1 MGVIASGTG
10 VAACVLKPLAGKLIN
25 PNGLVAVEGAFPDA
39 VYARWPP
46 VLRVLGL
53 LCGILTVIGGFLQTN
68 PPSFAGSYPARDRLA
83 RVAELAL
90 ARLTR
95 GAAPT
100 PCKQKLRGQSGST
113 LPTARPRQALG
124 QAPAA
129 VGFSRRLGVMWLMI
143 LTSAASGLSIAST
156 YRVIGRR
163 HPHLDSDS
171 FLSVVGATSALIG
184 NAAGRFF
191 WGHLSDVR
199 GFKTA
204 FLVLALVQAACM
216 LAFTTLACSRL
227 TFLIGTSL
235 MLFCM
240 GGDPCTHTLTRG
252 NQRVA
257 NPPPA

>member
-171 FLSVVGATSALIG
+171 FLSVVGGHVCLDRQRGRPILLGPSQRRPRLQDRFPRASVGPGSMHARVHHACVLSLDVLDWNKSHALLH
-184 NAAGRFF
+184 GR
-191 WGHLSDVR
+191 
-199 GFKTA
+199 
-204 FLVLALVQAACM
+204 
-216 LAFTTLACSRL
+216 
-227 TFLIGTSL
+227 
-235 MLFCM
+235 
-240 GGDPCTHTLTRG
+240 
-252 NQRVA
+252 
-257 NPPPA
+257 